1 MKLARG
7 MSWIANRSHITWLA
21 WASVLG
27 VVSISGCE
35 DDVDAPQVTSA
46 GGAGAGNLG
55 GQPGTGGG
63 VVPVPLKEA
72 KLNIEHNAT
81 DRDTGF
87 QGFIDGE
94 GWRRLQVMGPQGVVL
109 TLQGQGKLGELGLT
123 ELFFESVEP
132 ENSEVPI
139 ETVLSTLPE
148 GEYTIEGQT
157 IDGQPTKGTAL
168 LTHDIPAG
176 PVLLAP
182 EEGATVPA
190 TGLVMRW
197 MPVTETIQGEP
208 VTIVAYQLI
217 IEKDDEPLPH
227 AITKPELSIYVAPS
241 VTQVTVP
248 NEFLQPGTDYAW
260 EVLAIEESG
269 NQTLSSGEFSTE

>member
-1 MKLARG
+1 
-7 MSWIANRSHITWLA
+7 
-21 WASVLG
+21 VLG
-27 VVSISGCE
+27 VCSVVSISGCE
-35 DDVDAPQVTSA
+35 DDVDPPQVTSA
-46 GGAGAGNLG
+46 GGSAGAGNLG
-55 GQPGTGGG
+55 GQTGTGG
-63 VVPVPLKEA
+63 VTPVPLKEA

-87 QGFIDGE
+87 QGFIDSE
-94 GWRRLQVMGPQGVVL
+94 GWKRLQVTGPRGVVL
-109 TLQGQGKLGELGLT
+109 TLQGQGDLGELGLT

-132 ENSEVPI
+132 ENAEVPI
-139 ETVLSTLPE
+139 EEVLSTLPE
-148 GEYTIEGQT
+148 GEYTIEGQA

-176 PVLLAP
+176 PVLVSP

-197 MPVTETIQGEP
+197 MPVTETINGAP
-208 VTIVAYQLI
+208 VTVVAYQLI
-217 IEKDDEPLPH
+217 IERDDEPLPH
-227 AITKPELSIYVAPS
+227 AITKPDLSIYVGPT

-248 NEFLQPGTDYAW
+248 DEFLQPGTDYAW